1 MNIIWFNDIKKD
13 DIDLVGNKSIE
24 ISDLYIKELPI
35 PPGFVI
41 TTEAFKE
48 FLDYS
53 GIRTTIIELISNLD
67 VDNHERLN
75 EISERIQDLIIRAP
89 FPEHLIREL
98 NEEYSN
104 LNINPETFNYASKA
118 LDMIKAGRELPYIAL
133 RPSTR
138 IGEPDSETF
147 LDVRG
152 NVPLHDSLKRCWA
165 SSYNKDIIYYRIKNN
180 LPHDS
185 VIAIIVQKQVKPDKS
200 GLIDINKNSIIIKSS
215 FGLPETVIG
224 NLIVPDTFV
233 IDKSNFLVKDK
244 KIGSKEFM
252 SYFDENIK
260 RNSRRSLGAKSGE
273 MTLSDSEINRLV
285 DICIKIEDD
294 YGPKQVEFAIR
305 SGSILIINTK
315 PMEQLESFEDIK
327 IDSVNPETI
336 TKIGI
341 DLENTNDSYE
351 SSNLDVDNILIKIES
366 ILKKRD
372 VNPMSLVQDNEF
384 TYISFLIDELEKVA
398 KAFGDKNILIKTSDL
413 INENEK
419 NPMIGWRGIRRAL
432 DENVILRAE
441 FNTIKRLNEK
451 GYNNIKV
458 VLPFVSNLS
467 ELRQARELAK
477 EIGMN
482 NEIGIMIETPSSCE
496 IIDNF
501 CKEGLKFV
509 VFGADNLT
517 QLILGVDRFNDRT
530 AKLFNE
536 KHPALLRNIQ
546 KVVGVCR
553 QFNVETNFIGRISS
567 DPEMVDFLVSVGL
580 NSIITNINDID
591 RVKGMIIRTENRL
604 VVK

>member
-1 MNIIWFNDIKKD
+1 MNTIWFNDIKKD

>member
-1 MNIIWFNDIKKD
+1 
-13 DIDLVGNKSIE
+13 
-24 ISDLYIKELPI
+24 
-35 PPGFVI
+35 
-41 TTEAFKE
+41 
-48 FLDYS
+48 
-53 GIRTTIIELISNLD
+53 
-67 VDNHERLN
+67 
-75 EISERIQDLIIRAP
+75 
-89 FPEHLIREL
+89 
-98 NEEYSN
+98 
-104 LNINPETFNYASKA
+104 
-118 LDMIKAGRELPYIAL
+118 
-133 RPSTR
+133 
-138 IGEPDSETF
+138 
-147 LDVRG
+147 
-152 NVPLHDSLKRCWA
+152 
-165 SSYNKDIIYYRIKNN
+165 
-180 LPHDS
+180 
-185 VIAIIVQKQVKPDKS
+185 
-200 GLIDINKNSIIIKSS
+200 
-215 FGLPETVIG
+215 
-224 NLIVPDTFV
+224 
-233 IDKSNFLVKDK
+233 
-244 KIGSKEFM
+244 
-252 SYFDENIK
+252 
-260 RNSRRSLGAKSGE
+260 
-273 MTLSDSEINRLV
+273 
-285 DICIKIEDD
+285 
-294 YGPKQVEFAIR
+294 
-305 SGSILIINTK
+305 
-315 PMEQLESFEDIK
+315 
-327 IDSVNPETI
+327 
-336 TKIGI
+336 
-341 DLENTNDSYE
+341 
-351 SSNLDVDNILIKIES
+351 
-366 ILKKRD
+366 
-372 VNPMSLVQDNEF
+372 
-384 TYISFLIDELEKVA
+384 
-398 KAFGDKNILIKTSDL
+398 
-413 INENEK
+413 
-419 NPMIGWRGIRRAL
+419 MIGWRGIRRAL

>member
-1 MNIIWFNDIKKD
+1 MNTIWFNDIKKD
-13 DIDLVGNKSIE
+13 DIELVGNKSIE

-35 PPGFVI
+35 PPGFII

-67 VDNHERLN
+67 VENHERLN
-75 EISERIQDLIIRAP
+75 ELSERIQDLIIRAP

-165 SSYNKDIIYYRIKNN
+165 SSYNKDIIYYRVKNN

-224 NLIVPDTFV
+224 NLIVPDIFV

-315 PMEQLESFEDIK
+315 PMEQLESFEDIR

-336 TKIGI
+336 TKVGI

-413 INENEK
+413 MNENEK

-441 FNTIKRLNEK
+441 FNTIKRLDEK